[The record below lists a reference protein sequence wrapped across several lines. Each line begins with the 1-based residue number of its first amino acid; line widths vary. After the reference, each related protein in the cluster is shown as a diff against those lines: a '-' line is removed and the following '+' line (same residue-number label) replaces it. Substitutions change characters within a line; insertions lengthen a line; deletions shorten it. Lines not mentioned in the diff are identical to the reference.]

1 MRAAEQEVQ
10 GLRSSRMLRQADE
23 ELQVT
28 GKSPGADVAGWN
40 GGDPLAHHGQELH
53 SRIVF

>member
-1 MRAAEQEVQ
+1 
-10 GLRSSRMLRQADE
+10 MLRQADE